1 MAMDFNTFESGNIKD
16 CVSDVGYF
24 GLQNS
29 WEYQLKGGYLRILC
43 GECPL
48 GKGLNELLTRF

>member
-24 GLQNS
+24 VVLSKGLQNA
-29 WEYQLKGGYLRILC
+29 WEYQLKGGYLRI
-43 GECPL
+43 
-48 GKGLNELLTRF
+48 